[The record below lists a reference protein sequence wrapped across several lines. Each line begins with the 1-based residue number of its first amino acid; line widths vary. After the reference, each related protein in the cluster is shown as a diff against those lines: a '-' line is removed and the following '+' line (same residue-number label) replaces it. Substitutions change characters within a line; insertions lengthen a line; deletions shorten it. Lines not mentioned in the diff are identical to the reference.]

1 MPNFY
6 GYGLTGDDIAEVIY
20 WSVERPA
27 QVNINRVEIMP
38 VCRSFEPMVIIRN

>member
-1 MPNFY
+1 M
-6 GYGLTGDDIAEVIY
+6 AEAIY

-38 VCRSFEPMVIIRN
+38 VCQSFGPMVIIRN

>member
-1 MPNFY
+1 M
-6 GYGLTGDDIAEVIY
+6 AEAIY

-38 VCRSFEPMVIIRN
+38 VCQSFRPMVIIRN